1 MAFTL
6 FGILFLAFISFRV
19 YLLKKFAVDILYSPS
34 SDSALHLL
42 YFLRLRKGKRAT
54 DQFLLNDREDYPLG
68 YHKLIGLLG
77 FSPQFIRESGGF
89 LNLILDCLAIGL
101 VAFSLW
107 FLNLHYYWASI
118 FVLSRL
124 FYEHAGRLLE
134 LSERPFG
141 VLFGNAYLFG
151 LIIFLETNNPYFLVV
166 SIISGGVVFTSSK
179 FAIQAIAF
187 ISLFIA
193 LFHFSFLPVLLFLA
207 TFLISVI
214 LSAGYSFRVV
224 KGLIRHSIFYNKFLV
239 KKHIALKFN
248 HFDVF
253 LSDFKSLFRDPK
265 SIVSFLMARSLYAKL
280 FYLNVLLVP
289 SLGLMAFGRSDV
301 GGWAIWLI
309 SSVLVGILISFE
321 KLKFLGEPERYLEFS
336 VIPATIVCAST
347 LSDSFLI
354 VFVGFSL
361 VALIVWLR
369 YQTVIRKLS
378 STGCFS
384 ELLDEAKVILEKKS
398 VIVLTIPSRMSF
410 NLACISPS
418 SIFLNRLGNIGGK
431 DIQSEYQKVFP
442 QRTYIP
448 SFDLNAIRAK
458 YVFEIVVL
466 DKNYVKKIEEEFNT
480 KYDFD
485 DFINVFENE
494 DYALLIHEN
503 ATSNILW

>member
-166 SIISGGVVFTSSK
+166 SIISGGVVFYVEQICHSSNSIHLLICSPLSLFLSSCITISGNLFNIRYFK
-179 FAIQAIAF
+179 CGIF
-187 ISLFIA
+187 IS
-193 LFHFSFLPVLLFLA
+193 S
-207 TFLISVI
+207 
-214 LSAGYSFRVV
+214 R
-224 KGLIRHSIFYNKFLV
+224 KG
-239 KKHIALKFN
+239 A
-248 HFDVF
+248 D
-253 LSDFKSLFRDPK
+253 
-265 SIVSFLMARSLYAKL
+265 
-280 FYLNVLLVP
+280 
-289 SLGLMAFGRSDV
+289 
-301 GGWAIWLI
+301 
-309 SSVLVGILISFE
+309 
-321 KLKFLGEPERYLEFS
+321 
-336 VIPATIVCAST
+336 
-347 LSDSFLI
+347 
-354 VFVGFSL
+354 
-361 VALIVWLR
+361 
-369 YQTVIRKLS
+369 
-378 STGCFS
+378 
-384 ELLDEAKVILEKKS
+384 
-398 VIVLTIPSRMSF
+398 
-410 NLACISPS
+410 
-418 SIFLNRLGNIGGK
+418 
-431 DIQSEYQKVFP
+431 
-442 QRTYIP
+442 
-448 SFDLNAIRAK
+448 
-458 YVFEIVVL
+458 
-466 DKNYVKKIEEEFNT
+466 
-480 KYDFD
+480 
-485 DFINVFENE
+485 
-494 DYALLIHEN
+494 
-503 ATSNILW
+503 